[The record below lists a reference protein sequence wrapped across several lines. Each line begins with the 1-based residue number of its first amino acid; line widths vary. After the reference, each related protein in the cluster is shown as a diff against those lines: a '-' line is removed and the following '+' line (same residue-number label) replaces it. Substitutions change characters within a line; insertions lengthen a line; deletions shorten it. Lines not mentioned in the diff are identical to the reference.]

1 MTVKLARLQ
10 NIPEGADLAQKHAR
24 RRERRFETWFDG
36 TLETA
41 HGDHADIRIA
51 EVSLHGCRIKGD
63 LSWIRT
69 GAFVSIAVEGERKLQ
84 AIIRWVRA
92 DSAGMEFLRPVPR
105 ECTEWHDLMDA
116 PF

>member
-1 MTVKLARLQ
+1 MKVKLARLQ
-10 NIPEGADLAQKHAR
+10 NIPEDAHLVRRQAR
-24 RRERRFETWFDG
+24 RRERRFETWFDA

-41 HGDHADIRIA
+41 HGDRANVRIA

-63 LSWIRT
+63 LSWIRN
-69 GAFVSIAVEGERKLQ
+69 GAFISIAAEGGSKLQ
-84 AIIRWVRA
+84 AIIRWVRE
-92 DSAGMEFLRPVPR
+92 DSAGMEFLRPVPQ